1 MDTATLPATASTSI
15 LEDRAATLLGTGL
28 PAATVAA
35 SLGCSES
42 YISQLLSQESFKSRV
57 ATLRYESLA
66 AHTQR
71 DNSYDGLED
80 KLLDKLNDL
89 LPLMQRPIEVLKAL
103 QVVNAAKRRGASTP
117 EAMQEKQSVVSLVM
131 PSAIIQKFTT
141 NIQNQVIQAG
151 NQELLTISSKEL
163 ENGTGA
169 VKRIAI
175 GNQADTIVAAK

>member
-1 MDTATLPATASTSI
+1 MTTTATTTTV

-57 ATLRYESLA
+57 STLRYESLA
-66 AHTQR
+66 KHNAR
-71 DNSYDGLED
+71 DTSYDTLED
-80 KLLDKLNDL
+80 KLLEKLDTS
-89 LPLMQRPIEVLKAL
+89 LPLMHRPVEILKAL
-103 QVVNAAKRRGASTP
+103 QVVNAAKRRGSSTP
-117 EAMQEKQSVVSLVM
+117 EAIQEKQAVVSLVM
-131 PSAIIQKFTT
+131 PSVIVQKFTT

-169 VKRIAI
+169 AKRIAA
-175 GNQADTIVAAK
+175 GS